1 MKILGTNDDNRF
13 SWHHSRDTHFEA
25 FEVVCDFVIKSIIEK
40 EEVHFM
46 KYLNKLYHAAL
57 YDIGGPEFDS
67 IRISSDKLAAKLTKT
82 YGDRIKI
89 EYGNARRRNIISSA
103 LKNPSGMLRKEVAE
117 ELKAHSKIRDAAF
130 MLRRAIMEAPRKL
143 PDDLQLKDI
152 LDGEVDVP
160 DLVHHF
166 FTYLISGTDKRR
178 GNVSAKRRRIE
189 ALCADTIFST
199 TAGNKKP
206 AKHQILNRY
215 GYCVRY
221 NTVEELE
228 TELTYEGQ
236 SKKLLTPYG
245 ISLDPKLATGEISS
259 GKDTLHDTVGIA
271 HQIIAEEPSDF
282 LQVSDDINS
291 ETENVDLTIHSES
304 IPHAG
309 ILDRQTTT
317 NFVDSSKTICR
328 KRRRLYEPK
337 GLDIDPYRKIPK
349 LVSSELL
356 PLDHPLSLNVPPSV
370 EKAKEADILWM
381 INLHVSSM
389 RTPLWTGCNSLA
401 FNDKTSVQK
410 VWYLPQINQSPT
422 TTAVVAETMNR
433 ALKIADESG
442 RKSIAVTYDLAIA
455 KVAMQIQATETPKYD
470 NLFVNLGAFHVE
482 MAFFKVMGK
491 FIAESGGPYILNEC
505 DVLQKGS
512 INGFIQVKS
521 YNCGKRIHQLLAVAM
536 EILHFRSFLL
546 RHPDEDIDSLLTH
559 EMAKLNKSKQFD
571 NFDNSKELREIIDS
585 YKLYKKETITGKQGL
600 TAQYWLRYID

>member
-1 MKILGTNDDNRF
+1 MIT
-13 SWHHSRDTHFEA
+13 
-25 FEVVCDFVIKSIIEK
+25 
-40 EEVHFM
+40 
-46 KYLNKLYHAAL
+46 
-57 YDIGGPEFDS
+57 
-67 IRISSDKLAAKLTKT
+67 
-82 YGDRIKI
+82 
-89 EYGNARRRNIISSA
+89 
-103 LKNPSGMLRKEVAE
+103 
-117 ELKAHSKIRDAAF
+117 
-130 MLRRAIMEAPRKL
+130 
-143 PDDLQLKDI
+143 
-152 LDGEVDVP
+152 
-160 DLVHHF
+160 
-166 FTYLISGTDKRR
+166 GTDKRR

-206 AKHQILNRY
+206 AKHLKLRLTVKSMTGSRKLVEILNRY
-215 GYCVRY
+215 GYCVSY

-228 TELTYEGQ
+228 TKLTYEVQ

-245 ISLDPKLATGEISS
+245 MSLDPKLATGVAFDNYEEFVETSS

-271 HQIIAEEPSDF
+271 YQIIAEEPSDF

-304 IPHAG
+304 IPHVG

-337 GLDIDPYRKIPK
+337 GIDIAPYRKKTK
-349 LVSSELL
+349 LVSSEFL
-356 PLDHPLSLNVPPSV
+356 PLDHRLSLNVPPSV

-381 INLHVSSM
+381 INLHVSPM
-389 RTPLWTGCNSLA
+389 RTPLWTGWNSLA

-410 VWYLPQINQSPT
+410 VWYLPQINHPPT
-422 TTAVVAETMNR
+422 TTAIVAETMNC
-433 ALKIADESG
+433 ALKIADENE
-442 RKSIAVTYDLAIA
+442 RKSIAVTYDFAIA
-455 KVAMQIQATETPKYD
+455 KVAMQIQATDTPKYD

-482 MAFFKVMGK
+482 MTFFKVMGK

-512 INGFIQVKS
+512 INGFIQGKS
-521 YNCGKRIHQLLAVAM
+521 YNRGKRIHQLLAVAM

-546 RHPDEDIDSLLTH
+546 HHPDEDIESLLTH
-559 EMAKLNKSKQFD
+559 EMAKLNKSEQFD

-585 YKLYKKETITGKQGL
+585 YKLYKKETITGKQ
-600 TAQYWLRYID
+600 